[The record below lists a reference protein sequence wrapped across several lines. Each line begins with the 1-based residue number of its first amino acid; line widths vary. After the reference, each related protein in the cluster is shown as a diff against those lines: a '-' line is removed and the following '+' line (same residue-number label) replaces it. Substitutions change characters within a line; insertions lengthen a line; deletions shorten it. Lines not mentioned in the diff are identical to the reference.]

1 MTRLLC
7 VLTGAVRRGAREP
20 RVGGEANL
28 VVDDNVDRPARRVRR
43 QVRQV
48 ERLVDDALAGERSVS
63 VHQNR
68 HDLCAEL
75 KEKKKQ
81 SRCDH

>member
-1 MTRLLC
+1 
-7 VLTGAVRRGAREP
+7 
-20 RVGGEANL
+20 
-28 VVDDNVDRPARRVRR
+28 
-43 QVRQV
+43 V

-68 HDLCAEL
+68 HDLCAEM